1 MRKLM
6 SDKNASFDITKSR
19 EEESDRKN
27 IKGTQ
32 DIRGKPQKRDEKPW
46 FKQERIIL
54 ALFSLVLYGKR
65 GNPCT
70 IRMFFLKRE
79 TLFST
84 SLSYQLSTLFLKDL
98 LGFLP

>member
-6 SDKNASFDITKSR
+6 SDKNESFNIIMSKG
-19 EEESDRKN
+19 EESESKN
-27 IKGTQ
+27 IKWTQ
-32 DIRGKPQKRDEKPW
+32 DIRGKPQKSDEKPR
-46 FKQERIIL
+46 FEQERIIL
-54 ALFSLVLYGKR
+54 ALLSFVLYGKR